1 MQILA
6 TLEASPSRAGHVD
19 PLEGKFTWIQGKQA
33 SCVSCSSSLCISA
46 GDDYLQETHRLLL
59 RASLMRHDLLQR
71 AQTKGGRIQHQ
82 EQTMRMG

>member
-1 MQILA
+1 M
-6 TLEASPSRAGHVD
+6 P
-19 PLEGKFTWIQGKQA
+19 
-33 SCVSCSSSLCISA
+33 A

-82 EQTMRMG
+82 EQTMRMGV